1 MTVKSALR
9 VGLSFGLTSAV
20 ITTLGLM
27 MGLFTSTQSRLAV
40 IGGVLTIA
48 LADALSDA
56 LGIHVSQ
63 ESQPEVSVKQVWLAT
78 LATFGAKLGFALTF
92 VLPLVFFPLSTAIR
106 INVIWGLV
114 LLGILSGLVGKKQD
128 GWAWRTMVE
137 HLVIAL
143 AVLLISS
150 QVGRLIQ
157 KFFS

>member
-63 ESQPEVSVKQVWLAT
+63 ESQPEVSVEQVWLAT
-78 LATFGAKLGFALTF
+78 LATFGAKFGFALTF

-106 INVIWGLV
+106 INIVWGLV